1 MLVKGGTT
9 SWKAISRWRRSTCLY
24 TRIDRYVRKDR
35 NTELERLTGGGQVCD
50 DHHHVAELIY
60 PHKAPTHV
68 PFSLLLHR
76 FVYVH
81 HAPAVGGAIL
91 GVPLPASS
99 GSFSGTFTLGI
110 VKELSQQPLTHADAQ
125 GDLSVVVDDRH
136 LDYRVGAAELM
147 SQKPL
152 PRYCTT

>member
-1 MLVKGGTT
+1 M

-50 DHHHVAELIY
+50 DHHDVAELIY
-60 PHKAPTHV
+60 PHQAPTHV
-68 PFSLLLHR
+68 PFALLLHR

-81 HAPAVGGAIL
+81 HAPAVGGALL

-99 GSFSGTFTLGI
+99 GSFSGTFTLEI
-110 VKELSQQPLTHADAQ
+110 VKELSPQPLTHADAPIV
-125 GDLSVVVDDRH
+125 GSPPAPMVGSPSRLSA
-136 LDYRVGAAELM
+136 L
-147 SQKPL
+147 
-152 PRYCTT
+152 